1 MTSILTNSAA
11 VSALQT
17 LRSIS
22 TQMLHTQQQVST
34 GMRVGEAS
42 DNAAYWSIATTMR
55 SDNGALAA
63 VQDALGLGAAQVD
76 TAYTAMESAI
86 DVVQEIKNKLVAA
99 TEPGVDKSKV
109 QEEITQLQDQLKN
122 IAASAS
128 FSGEN
133 WLQADLSG
141 KYDAV
146 KGINYASDDIA
157 KRVVGNFTRDA
168 DGNVSIRTIDV
179 TLNETNVLYDL
190 SGGDA
195 GILDTGPPNGVRK
208 VKDTNGIERWSRID
222 TVNFYSKNVE
232 WRELEPGI
240 WQQASTDGVFYDG
253 TRGTY
258 VMEMGGAYLFTIF
271 STTSNEFEINT
282 NSFVPLNGTIA
293 LAKGISVSELDI
305 TKLDDYKGYF
315 SPNSIGL
322 GDFAT
327 DKQVMENLIYFT
339 DGQLEKMISAAS
351 RLGSMSM
358 RIELQDNFVSK
369 LSNSFT
375 SGVGRL
381 VDADMNEASTR
392 LKALQTQQ
400 QLATQSLTIANS
412 DSQNILTLF
421 R

>member
-1 MTSILTNSAA
+1 
-11 VSALQT
+11 
-17 LRSIS
+17 
-22 TQMLHTQQQVST
+22 
-34 GMRVGEAS
+34 
-42 DNAAYWSIATTMR
+42 
-55 SDNGALAA
+55 
-63 VQDALGLGAAQVD
+63 
-76 TAYTAMESAI
+76 
-86 DVVQEIKNKLVAA
+86 
-99 TEPGVDKSKV
+99 
-109 QEEITQLQDQLKN
+109 
-122 IAASAS
+122 
-128 FSGEN
+128 
-133 WLQADLSG
+133 
-141 KYDAV
+141 
-146 KGINYASDDIA
+146 
-157 KRVVGNFTRDA
+157 
-168 DGNVSIRTIDV
+168 
-179 TLNETNVLYDL
+179 
-190 SGGDA
+190 
-195 GILDTGPPNGVRK
+195 
-208 VKDTNGIERWSRID
+208 
-222 TVNFYSKNVE
+222 
-232 WRELEPGI
+232 
-240 WQQASTDGVFYDG
+240 
-253 TRGTY
+253 
-258 VMEMGGAYLFTIF
+258 MEMGGAYLFTVF
-271 STTSNEFEINT
+271 STTSNEFEVDT

-369 LSNSFT
+369 LSDSIT